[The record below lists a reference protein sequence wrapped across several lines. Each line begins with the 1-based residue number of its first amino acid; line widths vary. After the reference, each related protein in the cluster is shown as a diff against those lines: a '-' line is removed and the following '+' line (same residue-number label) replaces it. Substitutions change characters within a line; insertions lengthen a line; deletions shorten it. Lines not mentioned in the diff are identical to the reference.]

1 MTETAPIARPSRCT
15 PLRAYAGE
23 IHAAPSLVFA
33 ALERRIRTH
42 SGEAGVAVDSSARF
56 LVVQGGWW
64 YRGEYRVVPDEDGSH
79 LEHVILNIAQ
89 RGEKAALVAGRKV
102 IAAAPLEF
110 HDLVK
115 SSRTFSHSERSSAS
129 SAAVGSNTLG
139 HSGGNP

>member
-42 SGEAGVAVDSSARF
+42 SGDAGIAVNSPAHF

-64 YRGEYRVVPDEDGSH
+64 YRAEYRV
-79 LEHVILNIAQ
+79 LESDAGARIEHEILNV
-89 RGEKAALVAGRKV
+89 AATVHW
-102 IAAAPLEF
+102 AAPLVGRRA
-110 HDLVK
+110 L
-115 SSRTFSHSERSSAS
+115 SAS
-129 SAAVGSNTLG
+129 AAEFGSLLTELAAELE
-139 HSGGNP
+139 S